1 MEEYAMRNKRKADS
15 EVPDLFQSDRQSNR
29 PTSAPGFTESP
40 TSGVC
45 QHFTAIS
52 SWNDFEDDSN
62 DSDALT
68 TIMNDDS
75 GEAVFVD
82 DSDVSQLAC
91 IHGSPTDSVSQH
103 SATTYRLHD
112 SDDDN
117 NDADCS
123 DAGFDDDCHV
133 SQRSGTEVV
142 TDLSEQLVQDILIK
156 VMGDVT
162 TVVAGTHGHIDQKRT
177 IFNQARWE
185 EMSNKHF
192 LLTIY
197 QLQRVYFQ
205 LLHENFENQWCSEA
219 AGDVKDLAETL
230 VWKLNMNPNVA
241 IEESPAL
248 VINMFEMMQAIFKW
262 EKTLQILEAAVD
274 IAKVEKANA
283 YRRAKTSREKLRQ
296 RWP

>member
-1 MEEYAMRNKRKADS
+1 MQTRIEEHAMKNKRKAAS
-15 EVPDLFQSDRQSNR
+15 KVPDLLQRVRQSNR
-29 PTSAPGFTESP
+29 PTSAPGLTESP

-52 SWNDFEDDSN
+52 SWNDSEDDSN

-75 GEAVFVD
+75 GEAVFGD
-82 DSDVSQLAC
+82 DSGVSQR
-91 IHGSPTDSVSQH
+91 
-103 SATTYRLHD
+103 ATTCRLHD
-112 SDDDN
+112 SDDDHG
-117 NDADCS
+117 DADCS

-230 VWKLNMNPNVA
+230 VWKLNKNPNVA
-241 IEESPAL
+241 IKESPAL